1 MAKISALL
9 LLELALCGAAAFLA
23 SPRAPPR
30 SLIPPAAPYA
40 SFVASAAAGA
50 TVASETVI
58 APRRRRRRGGV
69 PAMQLRKAL
78 NPKTFDPTSLKVAVL
93 GGGSFGTAMACA
105 LGRKG
110 VQVQLIVRKP
120 AVVEE
125 INANRTNPYYQKGL
139 LLPDTVSATLDPT
152 EAFDGCDFIFHA
164 VPVQFSR
171 ATLEKVGP
179 LMPAGVPVIS
189 LSKGFETSTLCL
201 MSDVLTECLG
211 ADRPLA
217 YLSGPSF
224 AAEIVNGIVTAVTI
238 ASYDRNLAIDVCT
251 LLSSTNFRALYTPDV
266 IGVEVG
272 GAIKNVIAIAAGLCE
287 GLGLGTN
294 AMAALV
300 TRGCSEMRR
309 VVVMMGGEPSTVFGL
324 SGVGD
329 TFGTCFGPLSR
340 NRQVGIRLGQGENI
354 DDILAG
360 TTEVA
365 EGVATSRALK
375 RLLDKKVRDRPGRL
389 DATWPGHT
397 HSSFTPPFTHLPTH
411 PLRSVISGE
420 GLPEGPEVPDHLRR
434 RRDPR
439 RRARAARRAQRADG
453 RLPAPPRGLLA
464 DEGGLLPGRVAA
476 YGRAKFTLLY
486 YN

>member
-1 MAKISALL
+1 
-9 LLELALCGAAAFLA
+9 
-23 SPRAPPR
+23 
-30 SLIPPAAPYA
+30 
-40 SFVASAAAGA
+40 
-50 TVASETVI
+50 
-58 APRRRRRRGGV
+58 
-69 PAMQLRKAL
+69 MQLRKAL

-375 RLLDKKVRDRPGRL
+375 RLLDKKVRDDEGASTRRGPDAHAAYSRL
-389 DATWPGHT
+389 H
-397 HSSFTPPFTHLPTH
+397 PPT
-411 PLRSVISGE
+411 RSVFAGE

-476 YGRAKFTLLY
+476 GAQKLFNLLLRGEWRMGMGMRHDTHVTDRREC
-486 YN
+486 

>member
-1 MAKISALL
+1 
-9 LLELALCGAAAFLA
+9 
-23 SPRAPPR
+23 
-30 SLIPPAAPYA
+30 
-40 SFVASAAAGA
+40 
-50 TVASETVI
+50 
-58 APRRRRRRGGV
+58 
-69 PAMQLRKAL
+69 MQLRKAL

-375 RLLDKKVRDRPGRL
+375 RLLDKKVRDRRGRL

-397 HSSFTPPFTHLPTH
+397 TQLFHAALHAPTH
-411 PLRSVISGE
+411 P
-420 GLPEGPEVPDHLRR
+420 
-434 RRDPR
+434 
-439 RRARAARRAQRADG
+439 
-453 RLPAPPRGLLA
+453 PAPLRFF
-464 DEGGLLPGRVAA
+464 R
-476 YGRAKFTLLY
+476 
-486 YN
+486 

>member
-1 MAKISALL
+1 
-9 LLELALCGAAAFLA
+9 
-23 SPRAPPR
+23 
-30 SLIPPAAPYA
+30 
-40 SFVASAAAGA
+40 
-50 TVASETVI
+50 
-58 APRRRRRRGGV
+58 
-69 PAMQLRKAL
+69 MQLRKAL

-375 RLLDKKVRDRPGRL
+375 RLLDKKVRDRPGCL
-389 DATWPGHT
+389 DRRGLDT
-397 HSSFTPPFTHLPTH
+397 HAALPRACTH
-411 PLRSVISGE
+411 PPTRSVFAGE

-464 DEGGLLPGRVAA
+464 DEGGLLPGRVAVWA
-476 YGRAKFTLLY
+476 HDLIIYIEENGHAQNMRHDTHVTDRRAC
-486 YN
+486 

>member
-1 MAKISALL
+1 VNKARDYISGRLRGGGGCVYPVYSSSD
-9 LLELALCGAAAFLA
+9 EVLAAV
-23 SPRAPPR
+23 RAEPDVVR
-30 SLIPPAAPYA
+30 QR
-40 SFVASAAAGA
+40 
-50 TVASETVI
+50 
-58 APRRRRRRGGV
+58 PRRRRGQHVAQRARGRDGHVRRR
-69 PAMQLRKAL
+69 P
-78 NPKTFDPTSLKVAVL
+78 
-93 GGGSFGTAMACA
+93 
-105 LGRKG
+105 
-110 VQVQLIVRKP
+110 
-120 AVVEE
+120 
-125 INANRTNPYYQKGL
+125 
-139 LLPDTVSATLDPT
+139 
-152 EAFDGCDFIFHA
+152 
-164 VPVQFSR
+164 
-171 ATLEKVGP
+171 
-179 LMPAGVPVIS
+179 
-189 LSKGFETSTLCL
+189 
-201 MSDVLTECLG
+201 LG

-375 RLLDKKVRDRPGRL
+375 RLLDKKVRDRRGRL
-389 DATWPGHT
+389 DATWPGRT
-397 HSSFTPPFTHLPTH
+397 RSLLTPSPAH
-411 PLRSVISGE
+411 PLRFC
-420 GLPEGPEVPDHLRR
+420 R
-434 RRDPR
+434 
-439 RRARAARRAQRADG
+439 
-453 RLPAPPRGLLA
+453 
-464 DEGGLLPGRVAA
+464 
-476 YGRAKFTLLY
+476 
-486 YN
+486 

>member
-1 MAKISALL
+1 M
-9 LLELALCGAAAFLA
+9 
-23 SPRAPPR
+23 
-30 SLIPPAAPYA
+30 
-40 SFVASAAAGA
+40 
-50 TVASETVI
+50 
-58 APRRRRRRGGV
+58 
-69 PAMQLRKAL
+69 
-78 NPKTFDPTSLKVAVL
+78 L
-93 GGGSFGTAMACA
+93 GGGSFGTAMAS

-354 DDILAG
+354 DNILAG

-389 DATWPGHT
+389 DATWPGHPHT
-397 HSSFTPPFTHLPTH
+397 ALPRRPPRTYPPT
-411 PLRSVISGE
+411 RSVVAGE

-464 DEGGLLPGRVAA
+464 DEGGLLPGRVAVWA
-476 YGRAKFTLLY
+476 HDLIIYIEENGHGHAARHTRHRSSVLTELKRGPAHARERFAPAAAATLARSCAPRYLQ
-486 YN
+486 

>member
-1 MAKISALL
+1 MTVGL
-9 LLELALCGAAAFLA
+9 
-23 SPRAPPR
+23 PT
-30 SLIPPAAPYA
+30 
-40 SFVASAAAGA
+40 AGRDY
-50 TVASETVI
+50 VYSEKVL
-58 APRRRRRRGGV
+58 RREG
-69 PAMQLRKAL
+69 
-78 NPKTFDPTSLKVAVL
+78 
-93 GGGSFGTAMACA
+93 
-105 LGRKG
+105 
-110 VQVQLIVRKP
+110 

-389 DATWPGHT
+389 DATWTTTHTQRFHAALHAPT
-397 HSSFTPPFTHLPTH
+397 HSPT
-411 PLRSVISGE
+411 PLRFC
-420 GLPEGPEVPDHLRR
+420 R
-434 RRDPR
+434 
-439 RRARAARRAQRADG
+439 
-453 RLPAPPRGLLA
+453 
-464 DEGGLLPGRVAA
+464 
-476 YGRAKFTLLY
+476 
-486 YN
+486 

>member
-1 MAKISALL
+1 MLL
-9 LLELALCGAAAFLA
+9 HLQLALCGAAAFLA

-58 APRRRRRRGGV
+58 APRRRRRRGGA

-375 RLLDKKVRDRPGRL
+375 RLLDKKVRDDEGASTRRGP
-389 DATWPGHT
+389 DPHT
-397 HSSFTPPFTHLPTH
+397 ALPRACTH
-411 PLRSVISGE
+411 PPTRSVFAGE

-453 RLPAPPRGLLA
+453 RLSAPPRGLLA
-464 DEGGLLPGRVAA
+464 DEGGLLPGRVAVWA
-476 YGRAKFTLLY
+476 HDLIIYIE
-486 YN
+486 